1 MGDTPASVWRA
12 PGMPAL
18 LATTMAGFSG
28 YSAMLPVAPLWATH
42 GGAGPAGAGA
52 VNGVL
57 MLFTVLTQP
66 FGPRAIRRFGWG
78 TVLVAGMVL
87 LGVPPLMHVLTDG
100 LVATLTLSAVRGIG
114 FGVLTV
120 TGSAALAELVAPAQR
135 GKAIGAYGL
144 AIAGPQLL
152 LLPVAPWAAQT
163 FGFWLVFLISA
174 CPLLGCLPALA
185 LARLVSTQP
194 HDSTEHYAEALSRRY
209 RRLLT
214 PMGLLLAATLA
225 GGALITFT
233 PHMTSSSVLAM
244 GGLLV
249 LTAAAAISR
258 WRFGGL
264 ADRHGAGPFLW
275 PLVVLTLTGM
285 TGTAWA
291 VKDPAATAPAAF
303 LVGMAVVGISYGGLQ
318 NLTLVA
324 AFRAVPRRDYGLA
337 SAVWNV
343 GFDAGT
349 GLGAVLVG
357 LVAAETSF
365 PMALLVGAGFSLV
378 TLPLAVSH
386 RRAGPRQ
393 TTTEP

>member
-1 MGDTPASVWRA
+1 MGGTPASVWRT
-12 PGMPAL
+12 PGMPSL

-28 YSAMLPVAPLWATH
+28 YSALLPVAPLWATH

-66 FGPRAIRRFGWG
+66 FGPRAIRRFGWR
-78 TVLVAGMVL
+78 TVLVAAMVL
-87 LGVPPLMHVLTDG
+87 LGVPPLLHGLTDS
-100 LVATLTLSAVRGIG
+100 LAVTLTLSAVRGIG

-120 TGSAALAELVAPAQR
+120 TGSAVLAELVAPAQR

-152 LLPVAPWAAQT
+152 LLPAAPWAAET

-185 LARLVSTQP
+185 LARLIINQP
-194 HDSTEHYAEALSRRY
+194 HDHTEPPAEALARRY
-209 RRLLT
+209 RPLLA

-233 PHMTSSSVLAM
+233 PHMTSSSLLAM

-249 LTAAAAISR
+249 LTTAAAISR
-258 WRFGGL
+258 WGFGHL

-275 PLVVLTLTGM
+275 PLVVVTFTGM
-285 TGTAWA
+285 AGTAWA
-291 VKDPAATAPAAF
+291 VADPAATASAAF
-303 LVGMAVVGISYGGLQ
+303 LVGMGLVGIGYGGLQ
-318 NLTLVA
+318 NLTLVS

-349 GLGAVLVG
+349 GLGAVLIG
-357 LVAAETSF
+357 MVAASTSF
-365 PMALLVGAGFSLV
+365 PMAMLVGAGVSLV
-378 TLPLAVSH
+378 TLPLAVTH
-386 RRAGPRQ
+386 RHAGRRQ
-393 TTTEP
+393 TTAEP